1 MNKTRSQIES
11 EVSEAII
18 RFEKEYM
25 GRGPVETRTYLLEDM
40 ILVRLSNVLTKAELQ
55 LAKAADSVRGSDLIK
70 EVRIQL
76 LEKGRPLLEAVVED
90 VTGCKVVSLHTDIST
105 VTGER
110 VILFTLDRE
119 PTIRKDLGC
128 GTLLSMAKRRESS

>member
-1 MNKTRSQIES
+1 MKKSKVQIES

-25 GRGPVETRTYLLEDM
+25 GRGPGETRTYVFDDM
-40 ILVRLSNVLTKAELQ
+40 ILVRLSNVLTKAEHQ
-55 LAKAADSVRGSDLIK
+55 LVKGSDSVRGRDLIK
-70 EVRIQL
+70 EIRIQL

-90 VTGCKVVSLHTDIST
+90 ITDCKVVSLHTDIST

-110 VILFTLDRE
+110 VILFTLDRAL
-119 PTIRKDLGC
+119 TILNV
-128 GTLLSMAKRRESS
+128 

>member
-11 EVSEAII
+11 EVSDAII

-55 LAKAADSVRGSDLIK
+55 LAKAADSVRGRDLIK

-119 PTIRKDLGC
+119 PTIRKDSGF
-128 GTLLSMAKRRESS
+128 

>member
-1 MNKTRSQIES
+1 MPNRQNVSSSKSRTQVES

-25 GRGPVETRTYLLEDM
+25 GRGPVETRTYLLDDM
-40 ILVRLSNVLTKAELQ
+40 ILVRLSSVLTKAELQ
-55 LAKAADSVRGSDLIK
+55 LAQTSETQRGRDLIK

-76 LEKGRPLLEAVVED
+76 LEKGRPLLQAVIED
-90 VTGCKVVSLHTDIST
+90 ITQCKVVSLHTDIST

-110 VILFTLDRE
+110 VILFTLDQKPVLAFE
-119 PTIRKDLGC
+119 A
-128 GTLLSMAKRRESS
+128 LL